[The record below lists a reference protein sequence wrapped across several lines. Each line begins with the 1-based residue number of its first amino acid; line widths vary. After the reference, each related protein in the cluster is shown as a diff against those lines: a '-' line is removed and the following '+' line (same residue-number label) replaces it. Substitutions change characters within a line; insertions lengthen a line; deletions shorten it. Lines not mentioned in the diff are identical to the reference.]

1 MNCPDCSASINV
13 GQQYCRA
20 CGKDLVASGTREID
34 RRFWGLSVMSLV
46 FAGLLVSITG
56 KMLDL
61 RWLAFAGLYIMV
73 AGMFGIVA
81 FSMLRQT
88 RRRKSV
94 LVDTAGLEPVL
105 PSNTTNKLEL
115 PVGHNDYISSVVEG
129 TTDLLE
135 APVNDSRKSSLL

>member
-1 MNCPDCSASINV
+1 
-13 GQQYCRA
+13 
-20 CGKDLVASGTREID
+20 
-34 RRFWGLSVMSLV
+34 MSLV